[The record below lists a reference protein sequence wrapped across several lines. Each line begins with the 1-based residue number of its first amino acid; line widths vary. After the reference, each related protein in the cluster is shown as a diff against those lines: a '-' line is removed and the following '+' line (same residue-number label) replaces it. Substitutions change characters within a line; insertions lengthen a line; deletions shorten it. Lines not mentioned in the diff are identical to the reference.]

1 MRPHSRFALILL
13 LATFAALGLSRSS
26 SANVIG
32 MNVIAKP
39 LTRER
44 IATLPKKQQKAWLE
58 YLERSEKQKAID
70 KQTLA
75 DEQKAAGNTNSKHA
89 SMGRGMF
96 ALRAEHPPEW
106 WTSDEAH

>member
-1 MRPHSRFALILL
+1 MCLNRRSLLFLL
-13 LATFAALGLSRSS
+13 LASLVALGLPTTS
-26 SANVIG
+26 SAKVIG

-39 LTRER
+39 VNRER

-75 DEQKAAGNTNSKHA
+75 DEQKAAGNTSPKHA
-89 SMGRGMF
+89 SGRARHVCATRRPSGGVV
-96 ALRAEHPPEW
+96 EQ
-106 WTSDEAH
+106 